1 MHQKCLVWPFLQ
13 IHVLAD
19 YSKTPFELIKDK
31 EEVGATLWDAIF
43 QKIG

>member
-31 EEVGATLWDAIF
+31 EEVGATLWDAVC